1 MLAPLGAACWV
12 LGRAGAL
19 TLLPLAS
26 FQNQLILGVM
36 GIDVALNDIKKL
48 TPRYNVRGGC
58 SPSIPAPRLPT
69 ALLRHGQLWQSCSSS
84 PWGSDC
90 GGRRVALGDTEQTHS
105 QSVGTAQRTKSKGG
119 ERGKSSGFPCPCV
132 PITVLCKRGVGAEF
146 GRLERKTKMSLQS

>member
-1 MLAPLGAACWV
+1 M
-12 LGRAGAL
+12 
-19 TLLPLAS
+19 LLPLAS

-48 TPRYNVRGGC
+48 TPRYNVRGEC

-69 ALLRHGQLWQSCSSS
+69 CPVALLRCGQLWQSCSSS
-84 PWGSDC
+84 PWGSDR
-90 GGRRVALGDTEQTHS
+90 GGRRVALGDTEQNHS
-105 QSVGTAQRTKSKGG
+105 QSVGTAQRTKSRGR

-146 GRLERKTKMSLQS
+146 GRLERKTKTSLQS